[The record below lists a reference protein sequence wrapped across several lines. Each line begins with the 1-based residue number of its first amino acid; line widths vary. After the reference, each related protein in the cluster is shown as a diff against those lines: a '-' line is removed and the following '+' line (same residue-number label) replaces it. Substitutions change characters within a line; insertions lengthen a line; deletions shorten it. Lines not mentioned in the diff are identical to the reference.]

1 MSDKT
6 LLVFGCSWAVGV
18 PLPPEQAF
26 GHLLAQQLRA
36 KHYVN
41 LAIPGSSNHR
51 SVLQLLDYTKSYQ
64 GSMSDH
70 IAVFS
75 LTTLARG
82 AVIDRQ
88 GKVIDLRALGPEDDR
103 SIIKNWLADWSS
115 LQQLNHENH
124 KNIMAMQQIC
134 KHYGILD
141 FYVQVW
147 DDFDHSLPGIDQSR
161 ILPQIWIHLLG
172 YQNQS
177 DYLENYSKGNNINM
191 LTESHPSAAGHA
203 LLADAILDQMQT
215 HAEKNIELYRNYVK
229 HQ

>member
-6 LLVFGCSWAVGV
+6 LLVFGCSWAVGY

-26 GHLLAQQLRA
+26 GYLLAQQL
-36 KHYVN
+36 KIKNYVN
-41 LAIPGSSNHR
+41 LAIQGSSNHR
-51 SVLQLLDYTKSYQ
+51 SVLQLLDYTKLHQ
-64 GSMSDH
+64 ANMSDH

-82 AVIDRQ
+82 AVIDHQ
-88 GKVIDLRALGPEDDR
+88 GKVIDLRVQGPEDDR

-115 LQQLNHENH
+115 LQQISHEHH

-141 FYVQVW
+141 FYVQTW
-147 DDFDHSLPGIDQSR
+147 HDFDHNLPGIDQSR
-161 ILPQIWIHLLG
+161 ILPQMWIQLLG

-177 DYLENYSKGNNINM
+177 DYLKNYKKGNNVHM
-191 LTESHPSAAGHA
+191 LTDTHPSAAGHA
-203 LLADAILDQMQT
+203 VLADA
-215 HAEKNIELYRNYVK
+215 LYTMIRSEMTSIKLSNRQKV
-229 HQ
+229 HID